1 MSYNVREHSYVVG
14 GLGVTGQACV
24 RFLLQKQATV
34 KAFDTRANFTLVT
47 DPDSDLDGE
56 LDSGMQA
63 FMAEKVT
70 CHALSEDYF
79 DGVDTLV
86 LSPGL
91 ALNIEQV
98 ALAQK
103 CGVEVI
109 GDVELFARL
118 NASTS
123 GVTPAKRVVGITGSN
138 GKTTVTLLVNHLLK
152 SCGVKS
158 IEAGNVGRPVLEALQ
173 SDADVVVM
181 ELSSFQ
187 LETTS
192 SLVLEAATVLNISDD
207 HLDRHGTLEAYID
220 AKHRIF
226 DNAKSAI
233 VWRDGEFVAPDEQI
247 IADAKGNAALNAVS
261 DGESNAEFNE
271 ESLASKNIV
280 EYGLGES
287 TTGFAIAS
295 FDGDDSARDD
305 EQSLYIT
312 FKGEKL
318 IALNDIHLAGM
329 HNVLN
334 IMATLGI
341 CLQLGVSPALA
352 VKHLHSF
359 KAAPHRCVEIARV
372 NDVRYIDDSKATN
385 IGATVAA
392 LEGLAPTIQGKL
404 ILIAGGDA
412 KGADIASLSPY
423 LTKYVSHVFA
433 LGKDAHLFEKS
444 FAHTTRVATMKD
456 AVKAATRLAAPGDVV
471 LLSPACASLD
481 MFKNYM
487 HRGDVFKQDV
497 HDLLHLHSKNDDAVE
512 ATS

>member
-47 DPDSDLDGE
+47 DPDSDIDT
-56 LDSGMQA
+56 DMQA

-70 CHALSEDYF
+70 CTALSEDYF

-123 GVTPAKRVVGITGSN
+123 DATPAKRVVGITGSN

-247 IADAKGNAALNAVS
+247 IADAKGNAASNAVS
-261 DGESNAEFNE
+261 NGESNAASNE

-318 IALNDIHLAGM
+318 IALSDIHLAGM

-334 IMATLGI
+334 IMAALGI
-341 CLQLGVSPALA
+341 CQQLGVSPVLA

-372 NDVRYIDDSKATN
+372 NDIRYIDDSKATN

-497 HDLLHLHSKNDDAVE
+497 HDLLNLHSKNDDAVE

>member
-24 RFLLQKQATV
+24 RFLLHKQATV
-34 KAFDTRANFTLVT
+34 KAFDTRANFTLAT
-47 DPDSDLDGE
+47 DPDSDLDT
-56 LDSGMQA
+56 DMQA

-70 CHALSEDYF
+70 CNALSEDYF

-98 ALAQK
+98 VLAQK

-123 GVTPAKRVVGITGSN
+123 SATPAKRVVGITGSN

-226 DNAKSAI
+226 DNAKSAV
-233 VWRDGEFVAPDEQI
+233 VWRDGEFVAPYEQLI
-247 IADAKGNAALNAVS
+247 TDAKGNAALNAVS
-261 DGESNAEFNE
+261 DGVSNAASNE

-295 FDGDDSARDD
+295 FAGDGSTLCD

-312 FKGEKL
+312 FNGEKL
-318 IALNDIHLAGM
+318 IALSDIHLAGM

-334 IMATLGI
+334 IMAALGI
-341 CLQLGVSPALA
+341 CLQLGVSPELA

-372 NDVRYIDDSKATN
+372 NDIRYIDDSKATN

-392 LEGLAPTIQGKL
+392 LEGIGPTIKGKL

-412 KGADIASLSPY
+412 KGADMGNLRSY
-423 LTKYVSHVFA
+423 LNQHVSHVFA

-497 HDLLHLHSKNDDAVE
+497 HNLHNLHSENNGAVG
-512 ATS
+512 AAS

>member
-47 DPDSDLDGE
+47 DPDSDLDT
-56 LDSGMQA
+56 DMQA

-70 CHALSEDYF
+70 CTALSEDYF

-123 GVTPAKRVVGITGSN
+123 DATPAKRVVGITGSN

-226 DNAKSAI
+226 DNAKSAV
-233 VWRDGEFVAPDEQI
+233 VWRDGEFVAPYEQLI
-247 IADAKGNAALNAVS
+247 TVAKGIAASNAVS
-261 DGESNAEFNE
+261 DGESNAASNE

-318 IALNDIHLAGM
+318 IALSDIHLAGM

-334 IMATLGI
+334 IMAALGI

-372 NDVRYIDDSKATN
+372 NDIRYIDDSKATN
-385 IGATVAA
+385 IGATIAA

-497 HDLLHLHSKNDDAVE
+497 HDLLNLHSKNDDAVE

>member
-24 RFLLQKQATV
+24 RFFLQKQATV

-47 DPDSDLDGE
+47 DPDSDLDT
-56 LDSGMQA
+56 DMQA

-70 CHALSEDYF
+70 CTALSEDYF

-123 GVTPAKRVVGITGSN
+123 DATPAKRVVGITGSN

-233 VWRDGEFVAPDEQI
+233 VWRDGEFVAPYEQLI
-247 IADAKGNAALNAVS
+247 TDAKGIAASNAVS
-261 DGESNAEFNE
+261 DGESNAASNE

-295 FDGDDSARDD
+295 FDGDDRARDD

-318 IALNDIHLAGM
+318 IALSDIHLAGM

-334 IMATLGI
+334 IMAALGI
-341 CLQLGVSPALA
+341 CQQLGVSPVLA

-372 NDVRYIDDSKATN
+372 NDIRYIDDSKATN

-497 HDLLHLHSKNDDAVE
+497 HDLLNLHSKNDDAVE

>member
-47 DPDSDLDGE
+47 DPDSDIDT
-56 LDSGMQA
+56 DMQA

-70 CHALSEDYF
+70 CTALSEDYF

-123 GVTPAKRVVGITGSN
+123 DATPAKRVVGITGSN

-226 DNAKSAI
+226 DNAKSAV
-233 VWRDGEFVAPDEQI
+233 VWRDGEFVAPYEQLI
-247 IADAKGNAALNAVS
+247 TDAKGIAASNAVS
-261 DGESNAEFNE
+261 DGESNAASNE

-287 TTGFAIAS
+287 TTGLAIAS
-295 FDGDDSARDD
+295 FDGDD

-318 IALNDIHLAGM
+318 IALSDIHLAGM

-334 IMATLGI
+334 IMAALGI

-359 KAAPHRCVEIARV
+359 KAAPHRCVEIACV
-372 NDVRYIDDSKATN
+372 NDIRYIDDSKATN
-385 IGATVAA
+385 IGANIAA

-497 HDLLHLHSKNDDAVE
+497 HDLLNLHSKNDDAVE

>member
-47 DPDSDLDGE
+47 DPDSDIDT
-56 LDSGMQA
+56 DMQA

-70 CHALSEDYF
+70 CTALSEDYF

-123 GVTPAKRVVGITGSN
+123 DATPAKRVVGITGSN

-226 DNAKSAI
+226 DNAKSA
-233 VWRDGEFVAPDEQI
+233 VMWRDGEFVAPYEQLI
-247 IADAKGNAALNAVS
+247 TDAKGIAASNAVS
-261 DGESNAEFNE
+261 DGESNAASNE

-287 TTGFAIAS
+287 TTGLAIAS
-295 FDGDDSARDD
+295 FDGDD

-318 IALNDIHLAGM
+318 IALSDIHLAGM

-334 IMATLGI
+334 IMAALGI
-341 CLQLGVSPALA
+341 CQQLGVSPVLA

-372 NDVRYIDDSKATN
+372 NDIRYIDDSKATN
-385 IGATVAA
+385 IGANIAA

-497 HDLLHLHSKNDDAVE
+497 HDLLNLHSKNDDAVE

>member
-34 KAFDTRANFTLVT
+34 KAFDTRANFTLAT
-47 DPDSDLDGE
+47 DPDSDLDT
-56 LDSGMQA
+56 DMQA
-63 FMAEKVT
+63 FMAEKIT
-70 CHALSEDYF
+70 CNALSEDYF

-91 ALNIEQV
+91 ALDIEQV

-123 GVTPAKRVVGITGSN
+123 GATPAKRVVGITGSN

-226 DNAKSAI
+226 DNAKSAV
-233 VWRDGEFVAPDEQI
+233 VWRDGEFVAPYEQLI
-247 IADAKGNAALNAVS
+247 TDAKGIAASNAVS
-261 DGESNAEFNE
+261 DGVSNAASNE

-312 FKGEKL
+312 FNGEKL
-318 IALNDIHLAGM
+318 IALSDIHLAGM

-334 IMATLGI
+334 IMAALGI

-372 NDVRYIDDSKATN
+372 NDIRYIDDSKATN

-392 LEGLAPTIQGKL
+392 LEGIGPAIKGKL

-412 KGADIASLSPY
+412 KGADMGNLTPY
-423 LTKYVSHVFA
+423 LNQHVSHVFA

-497 HDLLHLHSKNDDAVE
+497 HDLHNLHSENNGAVG
-512 ATS
+512 AAS

>member
-1 MSYNVREHSYVVG
+1 MTYNVRKHSYVVG

-24 RFLLQKQATV
+24 RFLLQQKATV

-47 DPDSDLDGE
+47 NPDSDLDT
-56 LDSGMQA
+56 DMQA

-70 CHALSEDYF
+70 CTALSEDYF

-118 NASTS
+118 NATKN
-123 GVTPAKRVVGITGSN
+123 GATPAKRVVGITGSN

-152 SCGVKS
+152 ACGVKS

-226 DNAKSAI
+226 DNAKSAV
-233 VWRDGEFVAPDEQI
+233 VWRDGEFVAP
-247 IADAKGNAALNAVS
+247 
-261 DGESNAEFNE
+261 E
-271 ESLASKNIV
+271 EPLASQELI

-287 TTGFAIAS
+287 STGFAIAA
-295 FDGDDSARDD
+295 FEDKNDGSSDK
-305 EQSLYIT
+305 QSLFIT
-312 FKGEKL
+312 FNGESL
-318 IALNDIHLAGM
+318 IALSEIHLAGM

-334 IMATLGI
+334 IMAALGI
-341 CLQLGVSPALA
+341 CLKLGVSPELA
-352 VKHLHSF
+352 VKHLHTF
-359 KAAPHRCVEIARV
+359 KSAPHRCVEIARV
-372 NDVRYIDDSKATN
+372 NDIRYIDDSKATN

-433 LGKDAHLFEKS
+433 VGKDAHLFGKS
-444 FAHTTRVATMKD
+444 FTHTTRVATMKD
-456 AVKAATRLAAPGDVV
+456 AVKAATRLAASGDVV

-497 HDLLHLHSKNDDAVE
+497 YDLHNLHSQNDRAVE
-512 ATS
+512 VTS

>member
-24 RFLLQKQATV
+24 RFLLQQKATV
-34 KAFDTRANFTLVT
+34 KAFDTRANFTVVT
-47 DPDSDLDGE
+47 DPDSVLDGA

-118 NASTS
+118 NATKN
-123 GVTPAKRVVGITGSN
+123 GATPAKRVVGITGSN

-233 VWRDGEFVAPDEQI
+233 VWRDGEFVAPDEQT
-247 IADAKGNAALNAVS
+247 IADTKGDAPSNSVS
-261 DGESNAEFNE
+261 DGVSNAEFNE
-271 ESLASKNIV
+271 DALASKTIV

-295 FDGDDSARDD
+295 FDGDGSARDD

-312 FKGEKL
+312 FNGEKL
-318 IALNDIHLAGM
+318 IALSDIHLAGM

-334 IMATLGI
+334 IMAALGI

-372 NDVRYIDDSKATN
+372 NDIRYIDDSKATN

-497 HDLLHLHSKNDDAVE
+497 HDLLNLHSKNDDTVE
-512 ATS
+512 VTS

>member
-34 KAFDTRANFTLVT
+34 KAFDARANFTLVT
-47 DPDSDLDGE
+47 DPDSDLDT
-56 LDSGMQA
+56 DMQA

-70 CHALSEDYF
+70 CTALSEDYF

-91 ALNIEQV
+91 ALDIEQV

-123 GVTPAKRVVGITGSN
+123 DATPAKRVVGITGSN

-226 DNAKSAI
+226 DNAKSAV
-233 VWRDGEFVAPDEQI
+233 VWRDGEFVAPYEQLI
-247 IADAKGNAALNAVS
+247 TVAKGIAASNAVS
-261 DGESNAEFNE
+261 DGESNAASNE

-312 FKGEKL
+312 FKDEKL
-318 IALNDIHLAGM
+318 IALSDIHLAGM

-334 IMATLGI
+334 IMAALGI

-372 NDVRYIDDSKATN
+372 NDIRYIDDSKATN

-497 HDLLHLHSKNDDAVE
+497 HDLLNLHSKNDDAVE

>member
-24 RFLLQKQATV
+24 RFFLQKQATV

-47 DPDSDLDGE
+47 DPDSDIDT
-56 LDSGMQA
+56 DMQA

-70 CHALSEDYF
+70 CTALSEDYF

-98 ALAQK
+98 VLAQK

-123 GVTPAKRVVGITGSN
+123 DATPAKRVVGITGSN

-226 DNAKSAI
+226 DNAKSAV
-233 VWRDGEFVAPDEQI
+233 VWRDGEFVAPYEQLI
-247 IADAKGNAALNAVS
+247 TDAKGVAASNSVSNAAS
-261 DGESNAEFNE
+261 NE

-295 FDGDDSARDD
+295 FAGDGGTLCD

-312 FKGEKL
+312 FNGEKL
-318 IALNDIHLAGM
+318 IALSDIHLAGM

-334 IMATLGI
+334 IMAALGI

-372 NDVRYIDDSKATN
+372 NDIRYIDDSKATN

-392 LEGLAPTIQGKL
+392 LEGIGPAIKGKL

-412 KGADIASLSPY
+412 KGADMGNLTPY
-423 LTKYVSHVFA
+423 LNQHVSHVFA
-433 LGKDAHLFEKS
+433 LGKDAHLFEMS

-497 HDLLHLHSKNDDAVE
+497 HDLHNLHSENNGAVG
-512 ATS
+512 AAS

>member
-47 DPDSDLDGE
+47 DPDSDIDT
-56 LDSGMQA
+56 DMQA

-70 CHALSEDYF
+70 CTALSEDYF

-98 ALAQK
+98 VLAQK

-123 GVTPAKRVVGITGSN
+123 DATPAKRVVGITGSN

-247 IADAKGNAALNAVS
+247 IADAKGNAALNAES
-261 DGESNAEFNE
+261 DGVSNAISN
-271 ESLASKNIV
+271 ESLASKSIV

-295 FDGDDSARDD
+295 FGGEGSTLGD

-312 FKGEKL
+312 FNGEKL
-318 IALNDIHLAGM
+318 IALSDIHLAGM

-334 IMATLGI
+334 IMAALGI
-341 CLQLGVSPALA
+341 CLQIGVSPALA
-352 VKHLHSF
+352 VKHLYSF
-359 KAAPHRCVEIARV
+359 KSAPHRCVEIARV
-372 NDVRYIDDSKATN
+372 NDIRYIDDSKATN

-412 KGADIASLSPY
+412 KGADIASLLPY

-497 HDLLHLHSKNDDAVE
+497 HDLLNLHSKNDDAVE

>member
-47 DPDSDLDGE
+47 DPDSDIDT
-56 LDSGMQA
+56 DMQA

-70 CHALSEDYF
+70 CTALSEDYF

-123 GVTPAKRVVGITGSN
+123 DATPAKRVVGITGSN

-226 DNAKSAI
+226 DNAKSAV
-233 VWRDGEFVAPDEQI
+233 VWRDGEFVAPYEQLI
-247 IADAKGNAALNAVS
+247 TDAKGIAASNAVS
-261 DGESNAEFNE
+261 DGESNAASNE

-287 TTGFAIAS
+287 TTGLAIAS
-295 FDGDDSARDD
+295 FAGDGGTLCD
-305 EQSLYIT
+305 EQILYIT
-312 FKGEKL
+312 FNGEKL
-318 IALNDIHLAGM
+318 IALSDIHLAGM

-334 IMATLGI
+334 IMAALGI

-352 VKHLHSF
+352 VKHLRSF
-359 KAAPHRCVEIARV
+359 KSAPHRCVEIARV
-372 NDVRYIDDSKATN
+372 NDIRYIDDSKATN

-497 HDLLHLHSKNDDAVE
+497 HDLLNLHSKNDDAVE

>member
-47 DPDSDLDGE
+47 DPDSDIDT
-56 LDSGMQA
+56 DMHA

-70 CHALSEDYF
+70 CTALSEDYF

-98 ALAQK
+98 VLAQK

-123 GVTPAKRVVGITGSN
+123 DATPAKRVVGITGSN

-226 DNAKSAI
+226 DNAKSAV
-233 VWRDGEFVAPDEQI
+233 VWRDGEFVAPYEQLI
-247 IADAKGNAALNAVS
+247 TDAKGIAASNAVS
-261 DGESNAEFNE
+261 DGESNAASNE

-312 FKGEKL
+312 FKDEKL
-318 IALNDIHLAGM
+318 IALSDIHLAGM

-334 IMATLGI
+334 IMAALGI

-352 VKHLHSF
+352 VKHLRSF

-372 NDVRYIDDSKATN
+372 NDIRYIDDSKATN

-497 HDLLHLHSKNDDAVE
+497 HDLLNLHSKNDDAVE

>member
-47 DPDSDLDGE
+47 DPDSDLDT
-56 LDSGMQA
+56 DMQA
-63 FMAEKVT
+63 FMADKVT
-70 CHALSEDYF
+70 CNALSEDYF

-123 GVTPAKRVVGITGSN
+123 GATPTKRVVGITGSN

-226 DNAKSAI
+226 DNAKSAV
-233 VWRDGEFVAPDEQI
+233 VWRDGEFVAPYEQLI
-247 IADAKGNAALNAVS
+247 TDAKGIAASNSVS
-261 DGESNAEFNE
+261 DGVSNAASNE

-295 FDGDDSARDD
+295 FDGDDSAHDN

-318 IALNDIHLAGM
+318 IALSDIHLAGM

-334 IMATLGI
+334 IMAALGI
-341 CLQLGVSPALA
+341 CLQLGVSPAIA

-372 NDVRYIDDSKATN
+372 NDIRYIDDSKATN

-433 LGKDAHLFEKS
+433 LGKDAYLFEKS

-497 HDLLHLHSKNDDAVE
+497 HDLLNLHSKNDDAVE

>member
-47 DPDSDLDGE
+47 DPDSDIDT
-56 LDSGMQA
+56 DMQA

-70 CHALSEDYF
+70 CTALSEDYF

-91 ALNIEQV
+91 ALDIEQV

-123 GVTPAKRVVGITGSN
+123 DATPAKRVVGITGSN

-226 DNAKSAI
+226 DNAKSAV
-233 VWRDGEFVAPDEQI
+233 VWRDGEFVAPYEQLI
-247 IADAKGNAALNAVS
+247 TVAKGIAASNAVS
-261 DGESNAEFNE
+261 DGESNAASNE

-312 FKGEKL
+312 FKDEKL
-318 IALNDIHLAGM
+318 IALSDIHLAGM

-334 IMATLGI
+334 IMAALGI

-372 NDVRYIDDSKATN
+372 NDIRYIDDSKATN

-412 KGADIASLSPY
+412 KGADMASLSPY

-497 HDLLHLHSKNDDAVE
+497 HDLLNLHSKNDDAVE

>member
-47 DPDSDLDGE
+47 DPDSDLDT
-56 LDSGMQA
+56 DMQA

-70 CHALSEDYF
+70 CTALSEDYF

-123 GVTPAKRVVGITGSN
+123 DATPAKRVVGITGSN

-247 IADAKGNAALNAVS
+247 IADAKGNAASNAVS
-261 DGESNAEFNE
+261 DGESNAASNE

-287 TTGFAIAS
+287 TTGFATAS
-295 FDGDDSARDD
+295 FCGDGSTLGD

-312 FKGEKL
+312 FNGEKL
-318 IALNDIHLAGM
+318 IALSDIHLAGM

-334 IMATLGI
+334 IMAALGI

-372 NDVRYIDDSKATN
+372 NDIRYIDDSKATN
-385 IGATVAA
+385 IGATIAA

-497 HDLLHLHSKNDDAVE
+497 HDLLNLHSKNDDAVE

>member
-47 DPDSDLDGE
+47 DPDSDLDT
-56 LDSGMQA
+56 DMQA

-70 CHALSEDYF
+70 CTALSEDYF

-123 GVTPAKRVVGITGSN
+123 DATPAKRVVGITGSN

-152 SCGVKS
+152 NCGVKS

-226 DNAKSAI
+226 DNAKSAV
-233 VWRDGEFVAPDEQI
+233 VWRDGEFVAPYEQLI
-247 IADAKGNAALNAVS
+247 TDAKGIAASNAVS
-261 DGESNAEFNE
+261 DGESNAVSNAEFNE
-271 ESLASKNIV
+271 DALASKNIV

-287 TTGFAIAS
+287 TTGLAIAS

-318 IALNDIHLAGM
+318 IALSDIHLAGM

-334 IMATLGI
+334 IMAALGI

-372 NDVRYIDDSKATN
+372 NDIRYIDDSKATN
-385 IGATVAA
+385 IGATIAA

-497 HDLLHLHSKNDDAVE
+497 HDLLNLHSKNDDAVE

>member
-24 RFLLQKQATV
+24 RFLLQQKATV
-34 KAFDTRANFTLVT
+34 KAFDTRANFNAPTGLDT
-47 DPDSDLDGE
+47 D
-56 LDSGMQA
+56 MQA

-103 CGVEVI
+103 RGVEVI
-109 GDVELFARL
+109 GDIELFARL
-118 NASTS
+118 NATKN
-123 GVTPAKRVVGITGSN
+123 GATPAKRVVGITGSN

-173 SDADVVVM
+173 SHADVVVM

-192 SLVLEAATVLNISDD
+192 SLELEAATVLNISDD

-233 VWRDGEFVAPDEQI
+233 VWRDGEFVAPDEQL
-247 IADAKGNAALNAVS
+247 IADAKGNAVS
-261 DGESNAEFNE
+261 SE

-287 TTGFAIAS
+287 NTGFATAS
-295 FDGDDSARDD
+295 FNGDGSARDD

-312 FKGEKL
+312 FNGEKL
-318 IALNDIHLAGM
+318 IALSDIHLAGM

-334 IMATLGI
+334 IMAALGI
-341 CLQLGVSPALA
+341 CQQLGVSPALA

-372 NDVRYIDDSKATN
+372 NDIRYIDDSKATN
-385 IGATVAA
+385 IGATIAA

-497 HDLLHLHSKNDDAVE
+497 YDLHNLHSQNDRAVE
-512 ATS
+512 VTS

>member
-47 DPDSDLDGE
+47 DPDSDLDTE
-56 LDSGMQA
+56 MQA
-63 FMAEKVT
+63 FIAEKVT
-70 CHALSEDYF
+70 CTALSEDYF

-123 GVTPAKRVVGITGSN
+123 GATPAKRVVGITGSN

-226 DNAKSAI
+226 DNAKSAV
-233 VWRDGEFVAPDEQI
+233 VWRDGEFVAPYEQLI
-247 IADAKGNAALNAVS
+247 TDAKGIAASNAVS
-261 DGESNAEFNE
+261 DGESNE

-318 IALNDIHLAGM
+318 IALSDIHLAGM

-334 IMATLGI
+334 IMAALGI

-359 KAAPHRCVEIARV
+359 NAAPHRCVEIARV
-372 NDVRYIDDSKATN
+372 NDIRYIDDSKATN

-497 HDLLHLHSKNDDAVE
+497 HDLLNLHSKNDDAVE

>member
-1 MSYNVREHSYVVG
+1 MTYNVREHSYVVG

-24 RFLLQKQATV
+24 RFLLQQKATV

-47 DPDSDLDGE
+47 NPDSDLDT
-56 LDSGMQA
+56 DMQA

-70 CHALSEDYF
+70 CNTLSEDYF

-118 NASTS
+118 NATKN
-123 GVTPAKRVVGITGSN
+123 GATPAKRVVGITGSN

-152 SCGVKS
+152 ACGVKS

-226 DNAKSAI
+226 DNAKSAV
-233 VWRDGEFVAPDEQI
+233 VWRDGEFVAP
-247 IADAKGNAALNAVS
+247 
-261 DGESNAEFNE
+261 E
-271 ESLASKNIV
+271 EPLASQELI

-287 TTGFAIAS
+287 STGFAIAA
-295 FDGDDSARDD
+295 FEDKNDGSSDK
-305 EQSLYIT
+305 QSLFIT
-312 FKGEKL
+312 FNGESL
-318 IALNDIHLAGM
+318 IALSEIHLAGM

-334 IMATLGI
+334 IMAALGI
-341 CLQLGVSPALA
+341 CLKLGVSPELA

-359 KAAPHRCVEIARV
+359 KSAPHRCVEIARV
-372 NDVRYIDDSKATN
+372 NDIRYIDDSKATN

-433 LGKDAHLFEKS
+433 VGKDAHLFGKS
-444 FAHTTRVATMKD
+444 FTHTTRVATMKD
-456 AVKAATRLAAPGDVV
+456 AVKAATRLAASGDVV

-497 HDLLHLHSKNDDAVE
+497 YDLHNLHSQNDRAVE
-512 ATS
+512 VTS

>member
-47 DPDSDLDGE
+47 DPDSDIGTD
-56 LDSGMQA
+56 MQA

-70 CHALSEDYF
+70 CTALSEDYF

-123 GVTPAKRVVGITGSN
+123 DATPAKRVVGITGSN

-247 IADAKGNAALNAVS
+247 IADAKGNAASNAVS
-261 DGESNAEFNE
+261 DGESNAASHE

-287 TTGFAIAS
+287 TTGFATAS
-295 FDGDDSARDD
+295 FCGDGSTLGD

-312 FKGEKL
+312 FNGEKL
-318 IALNDIHLAGM
+318 IALSNIHLAGM

-334 IMATLGI
+334 IMAALGI

-372 NDVRYIDDSKATN
+372 NDIRYIDDSKATN

-497 HDLLHLHSKNDDAVE
+497 HDLLNLHSKNDDAVE

>member
-47 DPDSDLDGE
+47 DPDSDIDT
-56 LDSGMQA
+56 DMQA

-70 CHALSEDYF
+70 CTALSEDYF

-123 GVTPAKRVVGITGSN
+123 DATPAKRVVGITGSN

-226 DNAKSAI
+226 DNAKSAV
-233 VWRDGEFVAPDEQI
+233 VWRDGEFVAPYEQLI
-247 IADAKGNAALNAVS
+247 TDAKGIAASNAVS
-261 DGESNAEFNE
+261 DGESNAASNE

-312 FKGEKL
+312 FKDEKL
-318 IALNDIHLAGM
+318 IALSDIHLAGM

-334 IMATLGI
+334 IMAALGI

-352 VKHLHSF
+352 VKHLRSF

-372 NDVRYIDDSKATN
+372 NDIRYIDDSKATN

-497 HDLLHLHSKNDDAVE
+497 HDLLNLHSKNDDAVE

>member
-47 DPDSDLDGE
+47 DPDSDLDIE
-56 LDSGMQA
+56 MQA
-63 FMAEKVT
+63 FIAEKVT
-70 CHALSEDYF
+70 CTALSEDYF

-123 GVTPAKRVVGITGSN
+123 DATPAKRVVGITGSN

-247 IADAKGNAALNAVS
+247 IADAKGNAASNAVS
-261 DGESNAEFNE
+261 DGESNAASNE

-287 TTGFAIAS
+287 TTGFATAS
-295 FDGDDSARDD
+295 FCGDGSTLGD

-312 FKGEKL
+312 FNGEKL
-318 IALNDIHLAGM
+318 IALSNIHLAGM

-334 IMATLGI
+334 IMAALGI
-341 CLQLGVSPALA
+341 CQQLGVSPALA

-372 NDVRYIDDSKATN
+372 NDIRYIDDSKATN

-423 LTKYVSHVFA
+423 LTKYVSHVFV

-497 HDLLHLHSKNDDAVE
+497 HDLLNLHIKNDRAVE

>member
-14 GLGVTGQACV
+14 GLGMTGQACV

-34 KAFDTRANFTLVT
+34 KAFDTRANFTAPADLNG
-47 DPDSDLDGE
+47 DLEPD
-56 LDSGMQA
+56 MQA

-70 CHALSEDYF
+70 CNALSADFF

-91 ALNIEQV
+91 ALDIEQV
-98 ALAQK
+98 SLAK
-103 CGVEVI
+103 TCGVEVI

-118 NASTS
+118 NTS
-123 GVTPAKRVVGITGSN
+123 NSSNTPAKRVVGITGSN
-138 GKTTVTLLVNHLLK
+138 GKTTVTLLVNHLLNA
-152 SCGVKS
+152 CGVKS
-158 IEAGNVGRPVLEALQ
+158 IEAGNVGRPVLEALE

-192 SLVLEAATVLNISDD
+192 SLVLEAATILNISDD

-233 VWRDGEFVAPDEQI
+233 VWRDGEFVAPDEHLLVE
-247 IADAKGNAALNAVS
+247 ANDNLSPVS
-261 DGESNAEFNE
+261 DINLSETPHIEKQGSQH
-271 ESLASKNIV
+271 II

-287 TTGFAIAS
+287 SSGFSIAT
-295 FDGDDSARDD
+295 FEDDGKLCIA
-305 EQSLYIT
+305 
-312 FKGEKL
+312 FNGEKL
-318 IALNDIHLAGM
+318 IALSDIHLAGM

-334 IMATLGI
+334 IMAALGI
-341 CLQLGVSPALA
+341 CLKLDVTPQAA

-359 KAAPHRCVEIARV
+359 KSAPHRCVEVACV
-372 NDVRYIDDSKATN
+372 NNVRYIDDSKATN
-385 IGATVAA
+385 IGATIAA
-392 LEGLAPTIQGKL
+392 LEGIGPTINGKL

-412 KGADIASLSPY
+412 KGADMASLAPY
-423 LTKYVSHVFA
+423 LNQYVFHVFA

-456 AVKAATRLAAPGDVV
+456 AVKAAIRVAAPGDTV

-487 HRGDVFKQDV
+487 HRGDTFKQDV
-497 HDLLHLHSKNDDAVE
+497 YDLHNISLGAVL
-512 ATS
+512 

>member
-47 DPDSDLDGE
+47 DPDSDIDT
-56 LDSGMQA
+56 DMQA

-70 CHALSEDYF
+70 CTALSEDYF

-123 GVTPAKRVVGITGSN
+123 DATPAKRVVGITGSN

-158 IEAGNVGRPVLEALQ
+158 IAAGNVGRPVLEALQ

-226 DNAKSAI
+226 DNAKSAV
-233 VWRDGEFVAPDEQI
+233 VWRDGEFVAPYEQLI
-247 IADAKGNAALNAVS
+247 TVAKGIAASNAVS
-261 DGESNAEFNE
+261 DGESNAASNE

-312 FKGEKL
+312 FKDEKL
-318 IALNDIHLAGM
+318 IALSDIHLAGM

-334 IMATLGI
+334 IMAALGI

-372 NDVRYIDDSKATN
+372 NDIRYIDDSKATN

-497 HDLLHLHSKNDDAVE
+497 HDLLNLHSKNDDAVE

>member
-1 MSYNVREHSYVVG
+1 MTYNVREHSYVVG

-24 RFLLQKQATV
+24 RFLLQQKATV

-47 DPDSDLDGE
+47 DPNLDT
-56 LDSGMQA
+56 DMQA

-70 CHALSEDYF
+70 CTALSEDYF

-123 GVTPAKRVVGITGSN
+123 DAAPAKRVVGITGSN
-138 GKTTVTLLVNHLLK
+138 GKTTVTLLVNHLLN

-192 SLVLEAATVLNISDD
+192 SLELEAATVLNISDD

-226 DNAKSAI
+226 DNAKSAV
-233 VWRDGEFVAPDEQI
+233 VWRDGEFVAP
-247 IADAKGNAALNAVS
+247 
-261 DGESNAEFNE
+261 E
-271 ESLASKNIV
+271 EPLASQELI

-287 TTGFAIAS
+287 STGFAIAA
-295 FDGDDSARDD
+295 FEDKNDGSSDK
-305 EQSLYIT
+305 QSLFIT
-312 FKGEKL
+312 FNGEKL
-318 IALNDIHLAGM
+318 IALSEIHLAGM

-334 IMATLGI
+334 VMAALGI
-341 CLQLGVSPALA
+341 CLKLGVSPELA

-359 KAAPHRCVEIARV
+359 KSAPHRCVEIARV
-372 NDVRYIDDSKATN
+372 NDIRYIDDSKATN

-433 LGKDAHLFEKS
+433 VGKDAHLFGKS
-444 FAHTTRVATMKD
+444 FTHTTRVATMKD
-456 AVKAATRLAAPGDVV
+456 AVKAATRLAASGDVV

-497 HDLLHLHSKNDDAVE
+497 YDLHNLHSQNDRAVE
-512 ATS
+512 VTS

>member
-47 DPDSDLDGE
+47 DPDSDLDT
-56 LDSGMQA
+56 DMQA

-70 CHALSEDYF
+70 CNALSEDYF

-98 ALAQK
+98 VLAQK

-123 GVTPAKRVVGITGSN
+123 SATPAKRVVGITGSN

-226 DNAKSAI
+226 DNAKSAV
-233 VWRDGEFVAPDEQI
+233 VWRDGEFVAPYEQLI
-247 IADAKGNAALNAVS
+247 TDAKGIAASNAVS
-261 DGESNAEFNE
+261 DGESNAASNE

-312 FKGEKL
+312 FNGEKL
-318 IALNDIHLAGM
+318 IALSDIHLAGM

-334 IMATLGI
+334 IMAALGI
-341 CLQLGVSPALA
+341 CLQLGVSPELA

-372 NDVRYIDDSKATN
+372 NDIRYIDDSKATN

-392 LEGLAPTIQGKL
+392 LEGIGPAIKGKL

-412 KGADIASLSPY
+412 KGADMGNLTSY
-423 LTKYVSHVFA
+423 LNQHVSHVFA

-497 HDLLHLHSKNDDAVE
+497 HDLHNLHSENNGAVG
-512 ATS
+512 AAS

>member
-47 DPDSDLDGE
+47 DPDSDLDT
-56 LDSGMQA
+56 DMQA

-70 CHALSEDYF
+70 CTALSEDYF

-123 GVTPAKRVVGITGSN
+123 DATPAKRVVGITGSN

-226 DNAKSAI
+226 DNAKSAV
-233 VWRDGEFVAPDEQI
+233 VWRDGEFVAPYEQLI
-247 IADAKGNAALNAVS
+247 TDAKGIAASNAVS
-261 DGESNAEFNE
+261 DGESNAISN

-312 FKGEKL
+312 FKDEKL
-318 IALNDIHLAGM
+318 IALSDIHLAGM

-334 IMATLGI
+334 IMAALGI

-372 NDVRYIDDSKATN
+372 NDIRYIDDSKATN
-385 IGATVAA
+385 IGANIAA

-497 HDLLHLHSKNDDAVE
+497 HDLLNLHSKNDDAVE

>member
-34 KAFDTRANFTLVT
+34 KAFDTRTNFTV
-47 DPDSDLDGE
+47 PAE
-56 LDSGMQA
+56 LDTDMQA

-70 CHALSEDYF
+70 CNALSEDYF

-123 GVTPAKRVVGITGSN
+123 DATPAKRVVGITGSN

-152 SCGVKS
+152 NCGVKS

-226 DNAKSAI
+226 DNAKSAV
-233 VWRDGEFVAPDEQI
+233 VWRDGEFVAPYEQLI
-247 IADAKGNAALNAVS
+247 TDAKGIAASNAVS
-261 DGESNAEFNE
+261 DGVSNAISN

-295 FDGDDSARDD
+295 FCGDGSTLGD
-305 EQSLYIT
+305 EQSLHVT
-312 FKGEKL
+312 FKGERL
-318 IALNDIHLAGM
+318 IALSDIHLAGM

-334 IMATLGI
+334 IMAALGI

-372 NDVRYIDDSKATN
+372 NDIRYIDDSKATN
-385 IGATVAA
+385 IGATIAA

-497 HDLLHLHSKNDDAVE
+497 HDLLNLHGKNDDAVE

>member
-47 DPDSDLDGE
+47 DPDSDLDT
-56 LDSGMQA
+56 DMQA

-70 CHALSEDYF
+70 CTALSEDYF

-123 GVTPAKRVVGITGSN
+123 DATPAKRVVGITGSN

-247 IADAKGNAALNAVS
+247 IADAKGNAASNAVS
-261 DGESNAEFNE
+261 DGESNAASNE

-295 FDGDDSARDD
+295 FDGDDRARDN

-318 IALNDIHLAGM
+318 IALSDIHLAGM

-334 IMATLGI
+334 IMAALGI
-341 CLQLGVSPALA
+341 CQQLGVSPVLA

-359 KAAPHRCVEIARV
+359 KAAPHRCVEIACV
-372 NDVRYIDDSKATN
+372 NDIRYIDDSKATN
-385 IGATVAA
+385 IGATIAA

-497 HDLLHLHSKNDDAVE
+497 HDLLNLHSKNDDAVE

>member
-47 DPDSDLDGE
+47 DPDSDLDT
-56 LDSGMQA
+56 DMQA

-70 CHALSEDYF
+70 CNALSEDYF

-123 GVTPAKRVVGITGSN
+123 GATPAKRVVGITGSN

-226 DNAKSAI
+226 DNAKSAV
-233 VWRDGEFVAPDEQI
+233 VWRDGEFVAPYEQLI
-247 IADAKGNAALNAVS
+247 TDAKGIAASNAVS
-261 DGESNAEFNE
+261 DGVSNAISN

-295 FDGDDSARDD
+295 FCGDGSTLGD
-305 EQSLYIT
+305 EQSLHVT

-318 IALNDIHLAGM
+318 IALSDIHLAGM

-334 IMATLGI
+334 IMAALGI

-372 NDVRYIDDSKATN
+372 NDIRYIDDSKATN

-497 HDLLHLHSKNDDAVE
+497 HDLLNLHSKNDDAVE

>member
-47 DPDSDLDGE
+47 DPDSDLDT
-56 LDSGMQA
+56 DMQA

-70 CHALSEDYF
+70 CTALSEDYF

-123 GVTPAKRVVGITGSN
+123 DATPAKRVVGITGSN

-226 DNAKSAI
+226 DNAKSAV
-233 VWRDGEFVAPDEQI
+233 VWRDGEFVAPYEQLI
-247 IADAKGNAALNAVS
+247 TDAKGIAASNAVS
-261 DGESNAEFNE
+261 DGESNAASNE

-318 IALNDIHLAGM
+318 IALSDIHLAGM

-334 IMATLGI
+334 IMAALGI

-372 NDVRYIDDSKATN
+372 NDIRYIDDSKATN
-385 IGATVAA
+385 IGATIAA

-497 HDLLHLHSKNDDAVE
+497 HDLLNLHSKNDDAVE